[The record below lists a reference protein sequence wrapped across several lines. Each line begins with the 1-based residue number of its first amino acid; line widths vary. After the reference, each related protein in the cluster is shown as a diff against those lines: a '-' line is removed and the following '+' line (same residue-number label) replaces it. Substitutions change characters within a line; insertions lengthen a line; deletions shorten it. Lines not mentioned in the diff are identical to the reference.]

1 MFKSILKVAMLL
13 LPWNNGCDDTCYNK
27 CKQKQIKAMF
37 NLQIHHLSVGFD
49 FLQKPKRFLRLQGIV
64 NNLGNDQR
72 ITF

>member
-1 MFKSILKVAMLL
+1 
-13 LPWNNGCDDTCYNK
+13 
-27 CKQKQIKAMF
+27 MF

-72 ITF
+72 IIF